1 MHNNEPTATLL
12 HILRDLSRT
21 VQQMAQEKA
30 LPAIERDLLLAQM
43 QQLYAQLLHWPVAA
57 PADLPISPEKSPQ
70 QASASASEK
79 IAPVV
84 EEVPTVVSTP
94 TEASSVNVTHAEEAP
109 KAVAITE
116 QVMEQLAEVVE
127 DAVEEAL
134 ESGKEVAFDIQLQ
147 VAEKEEE
154 PVTETVLVE
163 AEKEEM
169 TPAAAPEAPLEVETP
184 AEAAETTG
192 VAEPSRAAVSPA
204 ARSIAFSLSGILQK
218 SSDSQLV
225 MAHLKLKPIDDLKS
239 GIGLNEKFL
248 FIRELFNNDHLA
260 YADAVEQLNACNSI
274 DSAEKI
280 IGEKLLPVYHWDLET
295 EAAVSFLHLI
305 FRRFASQN

>member
-12 HILRDLSRT
+12 HVLRDLSRT

-30 LPAIERDLLLAQM
+30 LPAIERDLLLAEM

-57 PADLPISPEKSPQ
+57 AAAAPIVEAMVSVQSTATVTEK
-70 QASASASEK
+70 
-79 IAPVV
+79 
-84 EEVPTVVSTP
+84 EVAAV
-94 TEASSVNVTHAEEAP
+94 EEAP
-109 KAVAITE
+109 VAVSAPTEIPTAETATSAETSAAVSAITE

-134 ESGKEVAFDIQLQ
+134 ESGKEVALDIQLE

-154 PVTETVLVE
+154 PVAETVLVE
-163 AEKEEM
+163 AEKEEVTTAA
-169 TPAAAPEAPLEVETP
+169 TPQAPLEVETP
-184 AEAAETTG
+184 AETTV

-204 ARSIAFSLSGILQK
+204 ARSVAFSLSGILQK
-218 SSDSQLV
+218 NGDSQLV

-260 YADAVEQLNACNSI
+260 YADAIEQLNACNSI
-274 DSAEKI
+274 ESAEKI

-305 FRRFASQN
+305 FRRFASN